1 VDLLNRVYVG
11 SLLRLENLRDE
22 RGQGATEYAIIT
34 VLVVAAVAAIT
45 LGLTGALNKAYQIV
59 SNAITNAV

>member
-1 VDLLNRVYVG
+1 MF
-11 SLLRLENLRDE
+11 LRIHGEE

-45 LGLTGALNKAYQIV
+45 LGLTGALNTAYQIV

>member
-1 VDLLNRVYVG
+1 VSHLKSVF
-11 SLLRLENLRDE
+11 LRIHGEE

-45 LGLTGALNKAYQIV
+45 LGLTGALNTAYQIV